1 MPDIVKVV
9 KNCATIFISISLE
22 KIINAKMKCE
32 TQILTQDQT
41 KFKGILGRPLLCWKL
56 TNNKW

>member
-22 KIINAKMKCE
+22 KIINAKMKRE
-32 TQILTQDQT
+32 TQILTRDQT
-41 KFKGILGRPLLCWKL
+41 KFKGIPGRLF
-56 TNNKW
+56 